1 MDLNNIYKELSSI
14 KNDKDKVIYFAKII
28 SYLENLKQSIAF
40 APSETNFINIIN
52 EELKK
57 EIDNIINKLI
67 EDFSNEIT
75 FLLYYNNE
83 EKNNNR
89 FSRNSGIR

>member
-40 APSETNFINIIN
+40 APSETNFLYILN

-57 EIDNIINKLI
+57 EIDNTINKLI
-67 EDFSNEIT
+67 EDFGNEIT
-75 FLLYYNNE
+75 FL
-83 EKNNNR
+83 
-89 FSRNSGIR
+89 

>member
-1 MDLNNIYKELSSI
+1 MDLNDIYKELSSI

-40 APSETNFINIIN
+40 APSETNFINILN

-67 EDFSNEIT
+67 EDFSKEIT